1 METQSSH
8 NCLTALMLHLTKK
21 NHTHKRKTCGGNAAI
36 KVEVATGG
44 DVELVCHAES
54 MFHRRRCPRP
64 HLMSRVLRAPRT
76 ACVSRTPQLS
86 VQTLIGLS
94 QSFLLSSSRP
104 GCLNKHWPIHLS
116 AACRRYVKG
125 KQEINFFFTAASFTR
140 SSLRTA
146 WRDVAVFLPARPP
159 FFAATRLKP
168 PSLTPPPGQRG
179 RPRACL
185 HNPCSRELL
194 SCCCCCGRPII
205 RVAQLLLVQL

>member
-21 NHTHKRKTCGGNAAI
+21 KHTHKRKTCGGNPAT

-116 AACRRYVKG
+116 VACRRYVKR

-159 FFAATRLKP
+159 FFCGHPFETTLP
-168 PSLTPPPGQRG
+168 TPPGQRG

-185 HNPCSRELL
+185 HNPCSRELS